1 MPQYV
6 VKRTLEVKL
15 VLNFARKTRD
25 WVILSYYRLL
35 TPKSV
40 RQLYNIFSNH
50 PQGAMIISEL
60 DAYRL
65 YRHVRVN
72 RFSKCLEF
80 GAGIGTSSAFIAAAM
95 QHNAKGSVVSL
106 EQLPEMVKT
115 AETLIPEPYKSRIQI
130 IHSDVQLETYFE
142 RQWSCYLQN
151 DVGEGFDFVIVDG
164 PMFSNKEKIIYPNGD
179 LIKLLPNLKTGCSI
193 YIDGRVETRNLLISN
208 FPGVLEIKG
217 GWRGMPLLT
226 KI

>member
-1 MPQYV
+1 
-6 VKRTLEVKL
+6 
-15 VLNFARKTRD
+15 
-25 WVILSYYRLL
+25 
-35 TPKSV
+35 
-40 RQLYNIFSNH
+40 
-50 PQGAMIISEL
+50 MIISEL

-80 GAGIGTSSAFIAAAM
+80 GTGIGTSSAFIAAAM
-95 QHNAKGSVVSL
+95 QHNAKGSIVSL

-142 RQWSCYLQN
+142 RQWSCYLQLSPVISNYLQN

-217 GWRGMPLLT
+217 GWRGRPLLT
-226 KI
+226 KIQQAT

>member
-6 VKRTLEVKL
+6 PKRTLEVKL

-35 TPKSV
+35 TPRKV

-80 GAGIGTSSAFIAAAM
+80 GGGNWDFISVYRGCYAAYCKRFGSLVGGIT
-95 QHNAKGSVVSL
+95 
-106 EQLPEMVKT
+106 
-115 AETLIPEPYKSRIQI
+115 
-130 IHSDVQLETYFE
+130 
-142 RQWSCYLQN
+142 
-151 DVGEGFDFVIVDG
+151 
-164 PMFSNKEKIIYPNGD
+164 
-179 LIKLLPNLKTGCSI
+179 
-193 YIDGRVETRNLLISN
+193 
-208 FPGVLEIKG
+208 
-217 GWRGMPLLT
+217 
-226 KI
+226 